1 MFFTHFWPGS
11 PLNQS
16 PIQQIFMESL
26 LYVEALGETSLQSI
40 LVAETD
46 TIPHNEKEL
55 DGKQMTGE
63 IHYYKEF

>member
-1 MFFTHFWPGS
+1 
-11 PLNQS
+11 
-16 PIQQIFMESL
+16 MESL
-26 LYVEALGETSLQSI
+26 LYVEALDETSLQSI

>member
-26 LYVEALGETSLQSI
+26 LYAEALGETSLQSI

-46 TIPHNEKEL
+46 TIPQNKKGL
-55 DGKQMTGE
+55 NGKQMTGE